1 MGKAQF
7 AEMRPPREPDNEAE
21 RLEALRSYGILD
33 AARDEAFDALV
44 RVASSICDVPIAAV
58 TLIDA
63 KRQWFLASVG
73 VEGVTEVSRDI
84 SFCSLAILDSDLL
97 VVEDTQKDE
106 RFADNP
112 FVLGDLKVRFYAGCP
127 LVDKAG
133 FALGTLC
140 VIDRMPRTLA
150 PHQAKVLR
158 ELSTAIVRLLEA
170 RKVNDALFA
179 AELAARSAR
188 ADLAVVL
195 DAVSGTV
202 GYWDQGHIHRFANEA
217 YAEWYGQSGASLRGR
232 HLRDVIGANVYA
244 QNLPYLERA
253 LRGERQRLERDVVD
267 ATGKT
272 RHTLIT
278 YTPDIRS
285 GEVLGV
291 IATMT
296 DVTELTEAL
305 LTSKRRTELLEL
317 AEQLAEVGHW
327 RVEIGKDTVYWSPQV
342 YRIHGRDP
350 ETFVPTLAS
359 AVDHIH
365 PDDRAKVNA
374 DVEQASEKQQPFT
387 FELRIVRA
395 DGEIRRADSTGRC
408 EVDPVTGQTTA
419 VFGVFRD
426 VTEREALRETLIRQA
441 RLVTTGTLA
450 AGVGHEINNPL
461 TYLCANVEF
470 ALGAVRALDQ
480 RAPSAQTAEL
490 IEVLDEARDGAERIG
505 TIVRGLRAFASENA
519 PLVPVDVHVAI
530 EIAVSM
536 AVHELRGRVNVTR
549 DLRDVP
555 LVLGDESRL
564 SQVFVNLLVNAA
576 QSFVTA
582 DVERNRLVV
591 RVTRLDDGR
600 VAVDVEDNG
609 AGIPEEVV
617 PRIFDPFF
625 TTKAIGQGTGL
636 GLSISHSIVASLG
649 GDITCQTNPGKG
661 STFRVVLVSAGP
673 SRTEVTPRARATSLA
688 VGARVLVVDDEEAV
702 LRAIA
707 RLLRPENEVV
717 AVSDPREALRLL
729 ESGERFDVILCDL
742 MMPHLSGMDLYSL
755 VEARNPD
762 TAERFVFITGGA
774 IHEDVQAFLARVP
787 NERHEKPFS
796 QGTLRDIARRFSG
809 GVAEGAT

>member
-1 MGKAQF
+1 
-7 AEMRPPREPDNEAE
+7 MRPPREPHNEAE

-33 AARDEAFDALV
+33 AVRDEAFDALV

-73 VEGVTEVSRDI
+73 IEGLTETPRDV
-84 SFCSLAILDSDLL
+84 SFCGHAILDTDLF
-97 VVEDTQKDE
+97 VVEDALQDE

-112 FVLGDLKVRFYAGCP
+112 LVLGEPKVRFYAGCP

-140 VIDRMPRTLA
+140 VIDRVPRTLA
-150 PHQAKVLR
+150 PHQAKLLR
-158 ELSTAIVRLLEA
+158 ELSTAMVRLLEA
-170 RKVNDALFA
+170 RKVDDELFA
-179 AELAARSAR
+179 AELAAKSAR

-202 GYWDQGHIHRFANEA
+202 GYWDQDHKNRFANGA
-217 YAEWYGQSGASLRGR
+217 YVDWYGLTGASLRGR
-232 HLRDVIGANVYA
+232 HLRDVIGADVYA

-253 LRGERQRLERDVVD
+253 MRGERQRFERDVVD
-267 ATGKT
+267 AAGKA

-327 RVEIGKDTVYWSPQV
+327 RVEMGKDQVYWSPQV

-359 AVDHIH
+359 GIDHYH
-365 PDDRAKVNA
+365 ADDRAKVSA
-374 DVEQASEKQQPFT
+374 DVGRAIEKQEPFT
-387 FELRIVRA
+387 FDLRIVRA
-395 DGEIRRADSTGRC
+395 DGQIRRVHSTGRC
-408 EVDPVTGQTTA
+408 EVDPATGKTTA
-419 VFGVFRD
+419 IFGVFRD
-426 VTEREALRETLIRQA
+426 VTEHEALRETLVQQA

-461 TYLCANVEF
+461 TYVGANIEF
-470 ALGAVRALDQ
+470 ALGAVRALDE

-505 TIVRGLRAFASENA
+505 KIVRGLRAFARENA
-519 PLVPVDVHVAI
+519 PLVPVDVHLAI
-530 EIAVSM
+530 EIAVNM
-536 AVHELRGRVNVTR
+536 AVHELRGRVDVTR
-549 DLRDVP
+549 DLREVP

-582 DVERNRLVV
+582 DLERNRLVV
-591 RVTRLDDGR
+591 RTTRLDDGR

-649 GDITCQTNPGKG
+649 GDITCHTEVGKG
-661 STFRVVLVSAGP
+661 STFRVVLVSAGD
-673 SRTEVTPRARATSLA
+673 SRAEVKPRPRATSDA
-688 VGARVLVVDDEEAV
+688 VGARVLVVDDDEAV

-717 AVSDPREALRLL
+717 AVSDPHEALRLL

-742 MMPHLSGMDLYSL
+742 MMPHLSGMELYNL
-755 VEARNPD
+755 VEARNPR
-762 TAERFVFITGGA
+762 TAERFVFISGGA
-774 IHEDVQAFLARVP
+774 IHEDVRAFLARVP

-809 GVAEGAT
+809 GVAPAAT